1 MTSSSALRQKSTT
14 LTIESNPASQFV
26 PWRKAGFSPSL
37 QLSDSRPSE
46 SESSAGETI
55 IPVSSKRRDVFRP
68 AKAAFTR
75 YKKKSSVKDWF
86 SFKKRNRQYHHLHR
100 DVSMQEDT
108 DVLSMN
114 SYSSQMNLLPVEA
127 ITRAEL
133 PNLVLGTFAAA
144 TMPTGNQQFA
154 SLKLDTTQA
163 SENSDELE
171 GWVVT
176 PLTRGTQF
184 EQFAAALPSSTV
196 TTTSIHISSLDVESN
211 FQASENSDELEEW
224 VVSPSSIRGTQ
235 FEQFAAVV
243 PSSKVTAVDP
253 QISIHISSLDVD
265 SNLNETDSSSFE
277 AYSKSDF
284 DSSAS
289 SPSIPPSS
297 SAPSKNA
304 DDRSGSISSSSSSSY
319 DTSRSSRHLLTTG
332 SFAAAISPL
341 VTIVEPPNETTILSV
356 TDCVDSTAATD
367 DNNNQLDLNKTHLV
381 SCSGSDSDS
390 ENTHEQTVDGIEDSE
405 SLVVT
410 QLIAT
415 EKLFHTHDE
424 GVHLIVDDGVMND
437 VDRAV
442 LNC

>member
-1 MTSSSALRQKSTT
+1 MS
-14 LTIESNPASQFV
+14 IESNPASQFV

-46 SESSAGETI
+46 SESSTGESI
-55 IPVSSKRRDVFRP
+55 VPVSSKRLDVFRP
-68 AKAAFTR
+68 AKVVFTR
-75 YKKKSSVKDWF
+75 YKKNSSVKDWF

-100 DVSMQEDT
+100 DLSMQEDT

-114 SYSSQMNLLPVEA
+114 TYSSQMNLLPIEA
-127 ITRAEL
+127 VTRTNL

-184 EQFAAALPSSTV
+184 EPFAAVLPSSAV
-196 TTTSIHISSLDVESN
+196 TTTSLHISSLDVDSN
-211 FQASENSDELEEW
+211 FQASGNSDKLEEW
-224 VVSPSSIRGTQ
+224 VVSPLTRGTQ
-235 FEQFAAVV
+235 FEPFAAVV
-243 PSSKVTAVDP
+243 HTSTVTTNDP
-253 QISIHISSLDVD
+253 QASLHIISSLDVV

-284 DSSAS
+284 ESSMS
-289 SPSIPPSS
+289 TLSIPPSS
-297 SAPSKNA
+297 VPSKIG
-304 DDRSGSISSSSSSSY
+304 DDRSGSISSSSSSSN
-319 DTSRSSRHLLTTG
+319 DTSRHLLTTG

-341 VTIVEPPNETTILSV
+341 VTILEPPNETVIMSV
-356 TDCVDSTAATD
+356 TVEDCVDSAA
-367 DNNNQLDLNKTHLV
+367 DNTSHRDLDKTHIV

-390 ENTHEQTVDGIEDSE
+390 DNTNEQTLDGIEDNE

-415 EKLFHTHDE
+415 EKFFHIFDK
-424 GVHLIVDDGVMND
+424 GVHVIVDDGVTNN
-437 VDRAV
+437 VHQAI
-442 LNC
+442 

>member
-1 MTSSSALRQKSTT
+1 MS
-14 LTIESNPASQFV
+14 IESNPVSQFV

-46 SESSAGETI
+46 SESSAGESI
-55 IPVSSKRRDVFRP
+55 VPVSSKRLDVFRP

-75 YKKKSSVKDWF
+75 YKKNSSVKDWF

-108 DVLSMN
+108 DVHSMN
-114 SYSSQMNLLPVEA
+114 SYSSQMNLLPIEA
-127 ITRAEL
+127 ITRADL

-144 TMPTGNQQFA
+144 TMPTRNQQFA

-184 EQFAAALPSSTV
+184 EPFAAVLPSST
-196 TTTSIHISSLDVESN
+196 
-211 FQASENSDELEEW
+211 
-224 VVSPSSIRGTQ
+224 
-235 FEQFAAVV
+235 
-243 PSSKVTAVDP
+243 VTAVDP
-253 QISIHISSLDVD
+253 QISLHISSLDVDSNFQASENGDELQEWVVSPSIRCTQFEPFAAVLPSSTVTAADPQISLHISSLDVD

-284 DSSAS
+284 DSSMS
-289 SPSIPPSS
+289 TPSVPPSS
-297 SAPSKNA
+297 SALSRNA
-304 DDRSGSISSSSSSSY
+304 DDRSGSISSSSSSSN
-319 DTSRSSRHLLTTG
+319 DTSQSSRHLLTTG

-356 TDCVDSTAATD
+356 TVEDCVDSTAAD
-367 DNNNQLDLNKTHLV
+367 DNNQIDLNKSHIV

-390 ENTHEQTVDGIEDSE
+390 ENTHEQTFDGIEDSE

-415 EKLFHTHDE
+415 EKLFHTLDK
-424 GVHLIVDDGVMND
+424 GVHLIVDDRVGD
-437 VDRAV
+437 E
-442 LNC
+442 

>member
-1 MTSSSALRQKSTT
+1 MS
-14 LTIESNPASQFV
+14 IESNPVSQFV

-46 SESSAGETI
+46 SESSAGESI
-55 IPVSSKRRDVFRP
+55 VPVSSKRLDVFRP

-75 YKKKSSVKDWF
+75 YKKNSSVKDWF

-108 DVLSMN
+108 DVHSMN
-114 SYSSQMNLLPVEA
+114 SYSSQMNLLPIEA
-127 ITRAEL
+127 ITRADL
-133 PNLVLGTFAAA
+133 PNIVLGTFAAA
-144 TMPTGNQQFA
+144 TMPTRNQQFA

-184 EQFAAALPSSTV
+184 EPFAAVLPSSTV
-196 TTTSIHISSLDVESN
+196 TAADPQISLHISSLDVDSN
-211 FQASENSDELEEW
+211 FQASENSDELQEW
-224 VVSPSSIRGTQ
+224 VVSPSIRCTQ
-235 FEQFAAVV
+235 FEPFASVL
-243 PSSKVTAVDP
+243 PSSTVTAADP
-253 QISIHISSLDVD
+253 QISLHISSLDVD
-265 SNLNETDSSSFE
+265 NNLNETDSSSFE

-284 DSSAS
+284 DSSMS
-289 SPSIPPSS
+289 TPSVPPSS
-297 SAPSKNA
+297 SALSRNA
-304 DDRSGSISSSSSSSY
+304 DDRSGSIGSSSSSSN

-341 VTIVEPPNETTILSV
+341 VTIVEPPNESTILSV
-356 TDCVDSTAATD
+356 TVEDCVDSTAAD
-367 DNNNQLDLNKTHLV
+367 DDNNQLDLNKSHIV

-390 ENTHEQTVDGIEDSE
+390 ENTHEQTFDGIEDSE

-415 EKLFHTHDE
+415 ERLFHTLDK
-424 GVHLIVDDGVMND
+424 GVHLIVDDGVGD
-437 VDRAV
+437 E
-442 LNC
+442 